1 MPRRIARAEYPVMNR
16 AGAYSLLSRELSSW
30 ERRPYEQLVGLI
42 GQPESQHVERVGGED
57 VTVTIRVR
65 WADATAGALRVE
77 AVAYGP
83 SCWALERLE
92 ESVVVQPALPPAG

>member
-1 MPRRIARAEYPVMNR
+1 MNR
-16 AGAYSLLSRELSSW
+16 ADAYSILSRKLSSW
-30 ERRPYEQLVGLI
+30 QRRPYEELVALV

-57 VTVTIRVR
+57 VTVSMRVR
-65 WADATAGALRVE
+65 WADTRAGTLRVD

-92 ESVVVQPALPPAG
+92 ESVVIHPALPPAG